1 MKFSDIIF
9 HEIFTKMYIYDDII
23 LVISGS
29 EVRRH
34 DVLAQE
40 WFHDFL
46 TRPNMSIKVKRQLHV
61 MRIFGRIVKV
71 RSTEQSV

>member
-1 MKFSDIIF
+1 M
-9 HEIFTKMYIYDDII
+9 HIYDDII

-29 EVRRH
+29 EVRNH

-40 WFHDFL
+40 WFPDFL
-46 TRPNMSIKVKRQLHV
+46 TRPNMSIRVKHQLHV
-61 MRIFGRIVKV
+61 MRIFGRIVRV

>member
-1 MKFSDIIF
+1 
-9 HEIFTKMYIYDDII
+9 MYIYDDII

-29 EVRRH
+29 EVRNH

-46 TRPNMSIKVKRQLHV
+46 TRPNMSIRVKRQLHV
-61 MRIFGRIVKV
+61 MRIFGRIVRA

>member
-1 MKFSDIIF
+1 
-9 HEIFTKMYIYDDII
+9 MYIYDDII

-29 EVRRH
+29 EVRNH

-40 WFHDFL
+40 WFPDFL
-46 TRPNMSIKVKRQLHV
+46 TRPNIRIRVKRQLHV
-61 MRIFGRIVKV
+61 MRIFGRIVRV

>member
-1 MKFSDIIF
+1 M
-9 HEIFTKMYIYDDII
+9 HTYDDII

-29 EVRRH
+29 EVRNH
-34 DVLAQE
+34 GVLAQE
-40 WFHDFL
+40 WFPDFL

-61 MRIFGRIVKV
+61 MRIFGRIVRV

>member
-1 MKFSDIIF
+1 
-9 HEIFTKMYIYDDII
+9 MYIYDDII
-23 LVISGS
+23 LVISRS
-29 EVRRH
+29 EVRNH

-46 TRPNMSIKVKRQLHV
+46 TRPNIRIKVKRQLHV
-61 MRIFGRIVKV
+61 MRIFGRIVRV